1 MEETLA
7 VEVVPVAEVL
17 PVDFR
22 LVIIENKWSGLRR
35 NSYLTIFIFLIN
47 HSFIRY
53 KNNILGLD
61 RQVESK

>member
-47 HSFIRY
+47 HSFIRH

-61 RQVESK
+61 ML